1 MQRNECKPGTEV
13 IIRGTIKEDDG
24 TTKDPI
30 FVKIHD
36 NRGSYEWLFFEPSF
50 LEPAQAKYDPARKY
64 RKGDLV
70 RITGFH
76 GRLFGSGGNRELSA
90 NNAIGGQVALCG
102 DEIAGGD
109 VSLPDGFLLNRN
121 NYLSV
126 ACIELVKP
134 VEEIEKEDT
143 KTTAPE
149 EGCCNPVTEPA
160 STLEMIKEAYDR
172 LEELV
177 VRCNTP
183 VLLCMLTG
191 EKGGKIEHR
200 NSTNN
205 SVSKM
210 TGKEGIGWNAARGFL
225 YASATCFSG
234 APEAISQGIKYIF
247 EFLER
252 KKQKSVFSAII
263 DTPFDH

>member
-13 IIRGTIKEDDG
+13 IIWGTIKEDDG

-102 DEIAGGD
+102 DEIVGGD
-109 VSLPDGFLLNRN
+109 VSLPDGVLLNRN

-134 VEEIEKEDT
+134 IEEIEAEQPYEVKEMTCSFRVTRGDYYIYT
-143 KTTAPE
+143 IWWKSDACLTSPYNKE
-149 EGCCNPVTEPA
+149 EA
-160 STLEMIKEAYDR
+160 LEKAQ
-172 LEELV
+172 ELCDELN
-177 VRCNTP
+177 R
-183 VLLCMLTG
+183 
-191 EKGGKIEHR
+191 KHR
-200 NSTNN
+200 ES
-205 SVSKM
+205 M
-210 TGKEGIGWNAARGFL
+210 NA
-225 YASATCFSG
+225 
-234 APEAISQGIKYIF
+234 
-247 EFLER
+247 
-252 KKQKSVFSAII
+252 
-263 DTPFDH
+263 

>member
-76 GRLFGSGGNRELSA
+76 GRLFGSGGNRELSE
-90 NNAIGGQVALCG
+90 NNAIGTQIALHE
-102 DEIAGGD
+102 DEIPGGD

-134 VEEIEKEDT
+134 IEEIEAEQPYRVEEMAFNFRVARDIYYMHTIWWNSDACPTSPYSKE
-143 KTTAPE
+143 
-149 EGCCNPVTEPA
+149 
-160 STLEMIKEAYDR
+160 EALR
-172 LEELV
+172 KAQELCDELN
-177 VRCNTP
+177 R
-183 VLLCMLTG
+183 
-191 EKGGKIEHR
+191 KHR
-200 NSTNN
+200 ES
-205 SVSKM
+205 M
-210 TGKEGIGWNAARGFL
+210 NA
-225 YASATCFSG
+225 
-234 APEAISQGIKYIF
+234 
-247 EFLER
+247 
-252 KKQKSVFSAII
+252 
-263 DTPFDH
+263 